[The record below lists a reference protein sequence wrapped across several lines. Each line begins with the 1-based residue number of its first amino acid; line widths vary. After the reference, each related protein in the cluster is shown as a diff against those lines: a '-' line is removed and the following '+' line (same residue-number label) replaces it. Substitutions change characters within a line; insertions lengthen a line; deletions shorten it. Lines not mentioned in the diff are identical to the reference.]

1 MDRAALYAVLLL
13 LLAAAAAALWLFLR
27 SRRRPRL
34 RRLRRVPS
42 HPRLPVVLV
51 HGLFG
56 FEEIG
61 VGRSRHAYFRGV
73 RAALEKDGHLV
84 RVARVAAV
92 GTIAARAE
100 ALARCVEEV
109 EARRVNLVAHSMG
122 GLDARWAIARLGLRR
137 RVGAIVTVGTPHL
150 GTPLADLSAD
160 LAARLGLE
168 RALAV
173 GGVSLDAFHD
183 LTTARMA
190 RFDEEA
196 PDARGVAY
204 ASVVGTVRR
213 VRRTNPLLVPGYLWL
228 EGRAG
233 PNDGVVPA
241 ASQRWGEVIAEVEAD
256 HWAQIGWSRHFDAV
270 AFYLGLLRELRAM
283 GF

>member
-1 MDRAALYAVLLL
+1 MDRLALLALALLI
-13 LLAAAAAALWLFLR
+13 LAAAAAGLWLFLR
-27 SRRRPRL
+27 SRRPRL
-34 RRLRRVPS
+34 RRRRRVPAR
-42 HPRLPVVLV
+42 PRLPVVLV

-56 FEEIG
+56 FDEIAL
-61 VGRSRHAYFRGV
+61 GRQRHAYFRGV
-73 RAALEKDGHLV
+73 RAALEKDGHSV

-92 GTIAARAE
+92 GTVAARAA
-100 ALARCVEEV
+100 ALARCVEEM

-137 RVGAIVTVGTPHL
+137 RVGALVTVGTPHL

-173 GGVSLDAFHD
+173 GGVSLEAFRD
-183 LTTARMA
+183 LTTASMA
-190 RFDEEA
+190 RFNDEV
-196 PDARGVAY
+196 PDVRGVAY
-204 ASVVGTVRR
+204 GSVVGVVRR
-213 VRRTNPLLVPGYLWL
+213 KRRTNPLLVPGYVWL
-228 EGRAG
+228 KGRAG

-241 ASQRWGEVIAEVEAD
+241 ASQRWGDVLAEVEAD
-256 HWAQIGWSRHFDAV
+256 HWAQIGWSKHFDAV